1 MIGENAGDYV
11 ATDLIHKLWCQHN
24 VKYGAMFPQEPH
36 ISINSPLMCPFN
48 EKNVFFGSDKPK
60 DHD

>member
-1 MIGENAGDYV
+1 MIGENTGDYV

-24 VKYGAMFPQEPH
+24 EKYGAMFPQEPH

-48 EKNVFFGSDKPK
+48 GKNVFFESEKLK